1 MRFPAHKAGVFSR
14 FLTICS
20 GRYSLECSP
29 LIFFCSRDWRSWCW
43 TWPGGGIFLVLKLGL
58 HLLLGE
64 PQGTEGGAGPHPDTA
79 GSRGT
84 GEQVLRAGGGGE
96 EPSVSVLG
104 SSLPPEELWREHP
117 PETAEHHFDLVCYHY
132 KHTARSSSNSLLR
145 AQGPCSAEI
154 LLGSCPCS
162 AGALRLRGSG

>member
-1 MRFPAHKAGVFSR
+1 MRFPAHKAGAFSR

-64 PQGTEGGAGPHPDTA
+64 PQGTEGGGWAP
-79 GSRGT
+79 SRHYR
-84 GEQVLRAGGGGE
+84 EQRCWRAG
-96 EPSVSVLG
+96 
-104 SSLPPEELWREHP
+104 
-117 PETAEHHFDLVCYHY
+117 TASTPRRQQSITL
-132 KHTARSSSNSLLR
+132 
-145 AQGPCSAEI
+145 I
-154 LLGSCPCS
+154 
-162 AGALRLRGSG
+162 